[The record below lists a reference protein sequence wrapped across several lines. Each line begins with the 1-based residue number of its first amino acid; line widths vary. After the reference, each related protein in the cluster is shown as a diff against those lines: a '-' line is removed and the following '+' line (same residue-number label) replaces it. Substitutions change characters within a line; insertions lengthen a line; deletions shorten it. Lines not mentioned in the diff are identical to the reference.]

1 MTNEEL
7 LSKTIS
13 YLRFP
18 LTVGV
23 VYIHFSLEEGLAING
38 KIYGLDNPDWYFFI
52 VNLISQT
59 FARVGVPLFFV
70 ISGFLFFYRIDFNSD
85 VYKKKLRSRVTT
97 LLIPY
102 ILWNIIAILWQ
113 LKCFIPGISSFIH
126 PVEIRISLIRI
137 INTFFCNTYHSGII
151 LGPPYFSEAGLYPI
165 DGPLWYV
172 RDLLVMVTIS
182 PIIYWII
189 KKGGAGSVVIIGLIW
204 LFSSII
210 FPEGSNY
217 LFMFVTASFFFSCGA
232 YYSIFNS
239 NFVVSFRKL
248 KYAPMAYIIIAILDA
263 LTKHQNC
270 NVYLHKVGILFGVV
284 SIVVIV
290 SNLLMLEKVKVN
302 NTLENSSFFIF
313 ALHFLFIGELGKVIF
328 VLFRVD
334 DSNPYT
340 MLALYFI
347 IPILTVLLCL
357 GLYVLLKSYL
367 PRICNLLTGGR

>member
-7 LSKTIS
+7 LSRTIS

-23 VYIHFSLEEGLAING
+23 VFIHFSLGDGLAVNG
-38 KIYGLDNPDWYFFI
+38 QIYGLENPDWYFFI

-59 FARVGVPLFFV
+59 FARVSVPLFFV
-70 ISGFLFFYRIDFNSD
+70 VSGFLFFYRIDFNSG
-85 VYKKKLRSRVTT
+85 VYLHKLRSRVKT

-113 LKCFIPGISSFIH
+113 LKCFIPGVSSFIH

-172 RDLLVMVTIS
+172 RDLLVMVALS
-182 PIIYWII
+182 PIIYWIV
-189 KKGGAGSVVIIGLIW
+189 KKGGVGSVAIIGLLW
-204 LFSSII
+204 FFSSII
-210 FPEGSNY
+210 LPEGGHY
-217 LFMFVTASFFFSCGA
+217 LYMFVTATFFFSCGA
-232 YYSIFNS
+232 YYSIFKS
-239 NFVVSFRKL
+239 NFVVSFCKL
-248 KYAPMAYIIIAILDA
+248 KYAPIFYIIIAILDA
-263 LTKHQNC
+263 LTKGQNC

-284 SIVVIV
+284 SMVVIV
-290 SNLLMLEKVKVN
+290 SNLLVFGKVKVN
-302 NTLENSSFFIF
+302 NTLEKSSFFIF
-313 ALHFLFIGELGKVIF
+313 ALHFLFIGELGKVF
-328 VLFRVD
+328 FMLFHVV
-334 DSNPYT
+334 DSNPYA

-347 IPILTVLLCL
+347 VPIITVLLCL
-357 GLYVLLKSYL
+357 GLYVILKSYL
-367 PRICNLLTGGR
+367 PGICNLLTGGR